1 MARRASLALSCVPC
15 RYRLA
20 HWPLTELSTR
30 PLSKAP
36 DALAEL
42 CACRRVVDAPGPV
55 GHFSPQRPVL
65 RAAIPKHERRVQK
78 AQDHSN
84 GRKELLPGR
93 LRRLPSLGADRL
105 GRVVLIQEPSL
116 SG

>member
-1 MARRASLALSCVPC
+1 MRFGEPEGRNEALRPPAQLQH
-15 RYRLA
+15 RLA
-20 HWPLTELSTR
+20 HWPLTELSAR

-36 DALAEL
+36 DALTEL
-42 CACRRVVDAPGPV
+42 GACRRVIDAPGPV
-55 GHFSPQRPVL
+55 GHFSPQKPVL

-93 LRRLPSLGADRL
+93 LRR
-105 GRVVLIQEPSL
+105 
-116 SG
+116 